1 MKTDSDIEQRV
12 QVSVTQSP
20 TLDSVPASNATSRDL
35 RRIAKKLKETLAERD
50 NLIIQ
55 ATREGASLRDIGAD
69 LGVNHVTVRNLL
81 TKIQQGDASEQ
92 HRERTGIDEGTTRF

>member
-1 MKTDSDIEQRV
+1 MKIDTDTDQGV
-12 QVSVTQSP
+12 QVSLTQSP

-55 ATREGASLRDIGAD
+55 ATKEGASLRDIGAE

-81 TKIQQGDASEQ
+81 NKIERGDASEQ
-92 HRERTGIDEGTTRF
+92 HRERTGIDEDATRF

>member
-1 MKTDSDIEQRV
+1 MKTDNEPDQRV
-12 QVSVTQSP
+12 QVSPTQSP
-20 TLDSVPASNATSRDL
+20 TLDDVPASNATSRDL

-55 ATREGASLRDIGAD
+55 ATKEGASLRDIGAD

-81 TKIQQGDASEQ
+81 NKIERGDAAEQ
-92 HRERTGIDEGTTRF
+92 HRERTGIDEDSTRF